1 MSIWARR
8 EVSDEE
14 AGVVDDRAT
23 RMLPLALTKST
34 RMLGVKLG
42 PRAAVDQQ

>member
-1 MSIWARR
+1 MSISDRSDT
-8 EVSDEE
+8 SDEE

-34 RMLGVKLG
+34 SRFGVRLG
-42 PRAAVDQQ
+42 PRAGDY